1 MKEEFYQ
8 KQMLEVEK
16 QKLEEMERQ
25 TEVLHLISKTLA
37 DIRDVNHIIELQ
49 AVLYVGGHLGNVSDD
64 RIRAVNEEIV
74 KTHDLIRK
82 RWAENE

>member
-8 KQMLEVEK
+8 KKMMEVEK

-25 TEVLHLISKTLA
+25 TEVLHLISKALA
-37 DIRDVNHIIELQ
+37 DIRDINHIIELQ

-64 RIRAVNEEIV
+64 RIRVVNEEIA

>member
-1 MKEEFYQ
+1 MKDEFYQ

-25 TEVLHLISKTLA
+25 TEVLNLISKTLA

-49 AVLYVGGHLGNVSDD
+49 TVLYVGGHLGNVSDD
-64 RIRAVNEEIV
+64 RIRVVNEEIV

-82 RWAENE
+82 RWGE

>member
-25 TEVLHLISKTLA
+25 TEVLNLISKTLA

-64 RIRAVNEEIV
+64 RIRVVNEEIV
-74 KTHDLIRK
+74 KAHSLIRK
-82 RWAENE
+82 RWGEDE

>member
-1 MKEEFYQ
+1 MTEEYYQ

-25 TEVLHLISKTLA
+25 TEALNLISKTLA

-49 AVLYVGGHLGNVSDD
+49 AVLYVGGHLGNVSND
-64 RIRAVNEEIV
+64 RIRVVNEEIV

-82 RWAENE
+82 RWENE

>member
-25 TEVLHLISKTLA
+25 TEVLNLISKTLA

-64 RIRAVNEEIV
+64 RIRVVNEEIV

-82 RWAENE
+82 RWGE

>member
-25 TEVLHLISKTLA
+25 TEVLNLISKTLA

-49 AVLYVGGHLGNVSDD
+49 AVLDVGGHLGNVSDD
-64 RIRAVNEEIV
+64 RIRVVNEEIV

-82 RWAENE
+82 RWGE

>member
-8 KQMLEVEK
+8 KKMLEVEK

-25 TEVLHLISKTLA
+25 TEVLNLISKTLA

-64 RIRAVNEEIV
+64 RIRVVNEEIV

-82 RWAENE
+82 RWGEDE

>member
-1 MKEEFYQ
+1 MKDEFYQ

-49 AVLYVGGHLGNVSDD
+49 AVLYVGGHLGNVSDN
-64 RIRAVNEEIV
+64 RIRVVNEEIV

-82 RWAENE
+82 RWGENE

>member
-49 AVLYVGGHLGNVSDD
+49 AVLYVGGHIGNVSDD
-64 RIRAVNEEIV
+64 RIRVVNEEIV

-82 RWAENE
+82 RWGE

>member
-8 KQMLEVEK
+8 KKMLEVEK

-64 RIRAVNEEIV
+64 RIRVVNDEIV

-82 RWAENE
+82 RWGE

>member
-1 MKEEFYQ
+1 MKDEFYQ

-25 TEVLHLISKTLA
+25 TEVLNLISKTLA

-49 AVLYVGGHLGNVSDD
+49 AVLYVGGHLGNASDD
-64 RIRAVNEEIV
+64 RIRVVNEEIV

-82 RWAENE
+82 RWENE